1 MQQGRFTASA
11 RSNNGNEVALLDGK
25 IDSAQGLDVPF
36 VELASQS
43 FGLEEGAG
51 RRRRHLL
58 KLSGL
63 PRICQ
68 HSEVANELRS
78 IVVVVDFILGLVQGI
93 LLLFDLF
100 LRCLLTMLSLLF

>member
-1 MQQGRFTASA
+1 
-11 RSNNGNEVALLDGK
+11 
-25 IDSAQGLDVPF
+25 VPF
-36 VELASQS
+36 VELAGQS

-68 HSEVANELRS
+68 HSE
-78 IVVVVDFILGLVQGI
+78 
-93 LLLFDLF
+93 
-100 LRCLLTMLSLLF
+100 